1 MRRTSSRRTACGS
14 TRITALGGRQPRM
27 TVAMKPI
34 YLDIASVSAAV
45 SLSPAVIHK
54 LVRQEEF
61 PRPRALSGRRVG
73 WLTREVEEWAEAR
86 TPSEFLPPPNCGT
99 GRRKATIDAT
109 G

>member
-1 MRRTSSRRTACGS
+1 
-14 TRITALGGRQPRM
+14 M

-34 YLDIASVSAAV
+34 YLDIESVSAAI

-61 PRPRALSGRRVG
+61 PKPRALSGRRVG
-73 WLTREVEEWAEAR
+73 WLTREIEAWAEAR

-99 GRRKATIDAT
+99 GRKRAIAHAPD
-109 G
+109 